1 MEYLIQPLL
10 KVVVEIDDNRKTS
23 CTYGYTEAIEHVAE
37 HFGIHDQDLVKAYML
52 AGNTKQMEQKF
63 VVLRSHS
70 NRRIST

>member
-1 MEYLIQPLL
+1 MEYLTQPLL

-23 CTYGYTEAIEHVAE
+23 RTYGYTGAIEHVAE
-37 HFGIHDQDLVKAYML
+37 LFGIHDQNLVKAYML